1 MENEVMTSQE
11 QSADV
16 VNNQTQAKP
25 QAEKKPATP
34 TVEEL
39 MTQLAQANA
48 DKAKYKNSIDK
59 LTKSNGDL
67 TKQLREHMTAE
78 EQLAQAQK
86 EADETHQA
94 YVKELEDFKRMA
106 EAKDRYMTIQKMDA
120 ETALKAAQA
129 EVSGDYMALST
140 IQQQFNEVSLKAK
153 EAEWLKSRPLINTG
167 VGGEET
173 SITKEQFN
181 AMGYKERV
189 EFKTK
194 YPSTYEAY
202 TK

>member
-1 MENEVMTSQE
+1 MENENIVTNE
-11 QSADV
+11 
-16 VNNQTQAKP
+16 TQASATPEAKP
-25 QAEKKPATP
+25 AEKKVDNKP
-34 TVEEL
+34 TYEEL

-59 LTKSNGDL
+59 LTKNNGDL

-106 EAKDRYMTIQKMDA
+106 EAKERYMSIQKMDSELA
-120 ETALKAAQA
+120 SKAAMA
-129 EVSGDYMALST
+129 EVSGDYMALAN
-140 IQQQFNEVSLKAK
+140 IQQQFNEQTIKAK
-153 EAEWLKSRPLINTG
+153 EAEWLKSRPILNAG
-167 VGGEET
+167 VGGEKT
-173 SITKEQFN
+173 DITKEQFN

-189 EFKTK
+189 DFKNK

-202 TK
+202 IQ